1 LGVSIRVTIMDL
13 TGRVVAEQFNA
24 ASTNTMQLD
33 ISGLPPATYILSAEG
48 VRGRAMTKLV
58 IARP

>member
-1 LGVSIRVTIMDL
+1 
-13 TGRVVAEQFNA
+13 
-24 ASTNTMQLD
+24 MQLD